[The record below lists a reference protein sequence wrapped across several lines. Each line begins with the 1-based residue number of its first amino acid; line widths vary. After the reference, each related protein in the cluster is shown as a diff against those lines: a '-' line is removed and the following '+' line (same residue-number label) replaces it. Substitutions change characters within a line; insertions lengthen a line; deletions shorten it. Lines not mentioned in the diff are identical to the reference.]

1 MVAAPR
7 ALFVVNYDW
16 FFVSHRLGLGLAL
29 KERGFDVSVA
39 ALPSEARR
47 KIEEAGLRFVP
58 LPFEPGGRDPR
69 HEARTLAA
77 VTDLYRRERPD
88 LVHQVT
94 IKPVLYGS
102 LAARALGVPAV
113 VNAISGLGYVFIERP
128 GDTARHRA
136 LRAAVKATY
145 RLALANP
152 RARTIFQNP
161 DDRGVFEQAGLVQRE
176 RTVLIRGS
184 GVDTASFAPTPLPA
198 GPPVVVLPARMLRDK
213 GVGEFVEAARLV
225 RRKRPEARF
234 VLAGGA
240 DKQNPAGIPEA
251 ELNAWHQAGEI
262 EWWGHRGDMPEV
274 FAQAHLVVLPSYRE
288 GLPLALAEAAASG
301 RACIATDVPG
311 CREVVRA
318 GETGWLVPP
327 RDAAALAAAI
337 EEALSRPE
345 ELSRRGQQ
353 GRIMA
358 ETELGKEAVI
368 GRTLDVYRGMLGRRW
383 PG

>member
-1 MVAAPR
+1 VAAPR

-29 KERGFDVSVA
+29 KERGFDVTVA
-39 ALPSEARR
+39 ALPSPEARP
-47 KIEEAGLRFVP
+47 KIEAAGLRFVA
-58 LPFEPGGRDPR
+58 LPFEAGGRDPR

-77 VTDLYRRERPD
+77 VTALYRREQPD

-128 GDTARHRA
+128 GDTTRHRA
-136 LRAAVKATY
+136 LRGAVKATY

-161 DDRGVFEQAGLVQRE
+161 DDREVFERAGLVRRE
-176 RTVLIRGS
+176 RTALIRGS
-184 GVDTASFAPTPLPA
+184 GVDTRRFAPSPLPPGA
-198 GPPVVVLPARMLRDK
+198 PLVVLPARMLRDK
-213 GVGEFVEAARLV
+213 GVGEFVEAARIV
-225 RRKRPEARF
+225 HRRRPEVRF
-234 VLAGGA
+234 ALVGGA
-240 DKQNPAGIPEA
+240 DRQNPAGVPEA
-251 ELNAWHQAGEI
+251 ELKAWHASGEV
-262 EWWGHRGDMPEV
+262 EWWGHRADMPEV

-311 CREVVRA
+311 CREVVRP

-368 GRTLDVYRGMLGRRW
+368 GRTLELYRGLLGARW